1 MSNVLSK
8 DKYPMYSPEDLK
20 TMNYYCNLKYR
31 NISSDTQKWRRDKF
45 LESKL
50 QMMVINKALEMKDRK
65 IKRNENKMKYVK
77 RKLNV
82 KHLIS
87 PYKKKRRLCLKK
99 K

>member
-31 NISSDTQKWRRDKF
+31 NISSDTQQWRRDKF

-50 QMMVINKALEMKDRK
+50 QMMVIKKSLEMKNRK
-65 IKRNENKMKYVK
+65 IKRIENRMN
-77 RKLNV
+77 NV
-82 KHLIS
+82 
-87 PYKKKRRLCLKK
+87 KKRRKLQRIFISKRKRLL
-99 K
+99 